1 MWKNPETLY
10 SAYHDQQGV
19 IERFIKHA
27 MQKAL
32 SCIGYAPAEQNADS
46 WTYEVEI
53 NKIFKRVEM
62 YINFTKGLSLQKH
75 QLEIR

>member
-1 MWKNPETLY
+1 MWKNPKTLHSTY
-10 SAYHDQQGV
+10 YDKHGV
-19 IERFIKHA
+19 FKHFVRNATENA
-27 MQKAL
+27 M
-32 SCIGYAPAEQNADS
+32 SCIGYAPDEQNADS

-53 NKIFKRVEM
+53 NKNFKRVEM